1 MSLRHIF
8 LLTSLILGFSNPVS
22 ADPPG
27 PENAGVIRVFLLA
40 GQSNMEGHAVVDLD
54 HEEHYNGG
62 RGNLEKLLEDPQ
74 WQPRLSHL
82 RDNNGDWTSRD
93 DVFVR
98 YRPER
103 GPLKK
108 GPLSIGFALH
118 EGKHHFGPELQI
130 GHRLGQASKDPV
142 LLIKTCWGGR
152 SLHVDFRPPSAG
164 GKTGPAYQ
172 QMIREIR
179 EALANIDKDFPQ
191 LAGKK
196 PVISGFFWFQGW
208 NDMYED
214 GALENYSQNFLHLV
228 DDLRKEFQVPRLPV
242 IIGQTGNA
250 DNSQLHAAQEAPS
263 KSESHKGTI
272 VYVPTRQFRYKPEDS
287 PNSGHGHHWFG
298 HAGSYFQVGD
308 AMGKAMVELISG
320 KKSKR

>member
-1 MSLRHIF
+1 MSFNHISLF
-8 LLTSLILGFSNPVS
+8 LSLLLSLCSLPTTEALGHEKP
-22 ADPPG
+22 
-27 PENAGVIRVFLLA
+27 GVIRVFLLA

-54 HEEHYNGG
+54 HEKHYNGG
-62 RGNLEKLLEDPQ
+62 RGNLVSLMEDPQ
-74 WQPRLSHL
+74 WKPRLSHL
-82 RDNNGDWTSRD
+82 RDENGEWSSRD

-103 GPLKK
+103 GPMKK
-108 GPLSIGFALH
+108 GPLSIGFAVH

-172 QMIREIR
+172 QMIREIH

-208 NDMYED
+208 NDMYAD

-263 KSESHKGTI
+263 KSASHKGTI

-298 HAGSYFQVGD
+298 HAGSYFLVGD

>member
-8 LLTSLILGFSNPVS
+8 LLTSLILGFSNPVN

>member
-1 MSLRHIF
+1 MSFRHIF

-263 KSESHKGTI
+263 KSASHKGTI
-272 VYVPTRQFRYKPEDS
+272 VYVPPRQFRYKPEDS

>member
-1 MSLRHIF
+1 MSFSLLFI
-8 LLTSLILGFSNPVS
+8 LTSLIPGFSNPMT
-22 ADPPG
+22 ANPPG
-27 PENAGVIRVFLLA
+27 PEKAEVIRVFLLA

-82 RDNNGDWTSRD
+82 RDKNGKWTSRD

-108 GPLSIGFALH
+108 GPLSIGFAVH

-130 GHRLGQASKDPV
+130 GHRLGQASRDPV

-208 NDMYED
+208 NDMYAD

-263 KSESHKGTI
+263 KSASYKGTI

>member
-1 MSLRHIF
+1 MSFRHIF

>member
-1 MSLRHIF
+1 MSFSLLFI
-8 LLTSLILGFSNPVS
+8 LTSLIPVFSNPMT
-22 ADPPG
+22 ANPPG
-27 PENAGVIRVFLLA
+27 PEKAEVIRVFLLA

-82 RDNNGDWTSRD
+82 RDKNGEWTSRD

-98 YRPER
+98 YRPSR

-108 GPLSIGFALH
+108 GPLSIGFAVH
-118 EGKHHFGPELQI
+118 EGRHHFGPELQI

-142 LLIKTCWGGR
+142 LLIKTCWGGK

-164 GKTGPAYQ
+164 GETGPYYKK
-172 QMIREIR
+172 MLREIR
-179 EALANIDKDFPQ
+179 EALKNLEKDFPQ
-191 LAGKK
+191 LAGRK

-208 NDMYED
+208 NDMYVD

-228 DDLRKEFQVPRLPV
+228 DDLRKEFNVPRLPV

-250 DNSQLHAAQEAPS
+250 DNTRLHAAQEAPS
-263 KSESHKGTI
+263 KSPKHKGTI
-272 VYVPTRQFRYKPEDS
+272 VYVPTRQFRYKAENS
-287 PNSGHGHHWFG
+287 PNKTHGHHWFG
-298 HAGSYFQVGD
+298 HAGSYFEAGD